1 MSTWRRT
8 RKLSY
13 AIACATVGEGSVAD
27 RPNKKAPDPG
37 TKPGEVKHDSRGNAV
52 WQWAVDT
59 GKHALDSTSALLRRL
74 EMPGLTLEGDKPA
87 AKQPD
92 PEAAQPEEGKRRGY
106 DPYGRAKPGGVRPP
120 EASRAPAPA
129 PRAPRAPSTG
139 GARPLS
145 PPAGAPQA
153 PRSSWLG
160 RLFGRR

>member
-1 MSTWRRT
+1 
-8 RKLSY
+8 
-13 AIACATVGEGSVAD
+13 VAD
-27 RPNKKAPDPG
+27 RPNKDAPDPD
-37 TKPGEVKHDSRGNAV
+37 TRPGAVKHDSRGNAV

-87 AKQPD
+87 APP
-92 PEAAQPEEGKRRGY
+92 PESGPAKTEGRKRQGY
-106 DPYGRAKPGGVRPP
+106 DPYGRAQPGGARPP
-120 EASRAPAPA
+120 EASRAPAAPAQPALRGA
-129 PRAPRAPSTG
+129 PRAPQAPSTG

-145 PPAGAPQA
+145 PPAGAPEA